1 MNRFLKDSA
10 QRQGQVIGP
19 RGLNK
24 ASEEVTF
31 EFGDIWERQCGM
43 SASMS
48 DIEENGHSKLGAQ
61 LTQRYLI
68 NFLILYSSRIQLL
81 PGLC

>member
-1 MNRFLKDSA
+1 
-10 QRQGQVIGP
+10 
-19 RGLNK
+19 
-24 ASEEVTF
+24 
-31 EFGDIWERQCGM
+31 M

-61 LTQRYLI
+61 LTHTYLI
-68 NFLILYSSRIQLL
+68 YFLILYSSRIQLL